1 MLADDS
7 TAPCLKRKASYD
19 DVAELLEFLMP
30 CVEPEDEK
38 NYRDENMASKIEDEE
53 DEAGHGGRFML
64 KKTRIET
71 WSSEAQTDFISFE
84 MATESV
90 SKEVEEDDWVSGFLD
105 NFKQVSF
112 SSECDWM
119 FLKFQRI
126 NVGVLASWP

>member
-7 TAPCLKRKASYD
+7 TPPCLKRKASYD

-30 CVEPEDEK
+30 CVESEDET

-90 SKEVEEDDWVSGFLD
+90 SKVVEEDDWVSGFLD

-112 SSECDWM
+112 SSECDRT
-119 FLKFQRI
+119 FLNFQRT
-126 NVGVLASWP
+126 NVGVPASWP